1 MMTHKI
7 KEMIEFLGENGIRVS
22 PTFSCYS
29 EEVQLKVLNK
39 MIREL
44 VA

>member
-1 MMTHKI
+1 MTLKV

-22 PTFSCYS
+22 PTLFSGYS